1 MSQPPDLGTA
11 PRYRLVV
18 SMTRTES
25 VAMVVEGPLEDLPRR
40 APFGHAPTAAST
52 DPGLSRLPMPHS
64 RESSRKLLDRRR
76 K

>member
-1 MSQPPDLGTA
+1 MTRRSDLGTE
-11 PRYRLVV
+11 PRYRLEV

-40 APFGHAPTAAST
+40 APFGHATTPVST
-52 DPGLSRLPMPHS
+52 NRGLYRLSMTPSRD
-64 RESSRKLLDRRR
+64 SSSKLLDRRR